1 MQKSKKIY
9 CRYLL
14 VLSLLVS
21 LITGI
26 CTSAFADSYTYD
38 IRGNQ
43 VPAPDAYELE
53 RTVYAS
59 ELGLESMSTV
69 SAVYYR
75 NGKVYVT
82 LKGTI
87 VIADENFENAVYIT
101 EYTRDD
107 AKLSMPVK

>member
-38 IRGNQ
+38 IRLRMRMSWNARFMHLSLVLNPCQ
-43 VPAPDAYELE
+43 LYLLFIIAME
-53 RTVYAS
+53 RC
-59 ELGLESMSTV
+59 M
-69 SAVYYR
+69 
-75 NGKVYVT
+75 
-82 LKGTI
+82 
-87 VIADENFENAVYIT
+87 
-101 EYTRDD
+101 
-107 AKLSMPVK
+107 

>member
-69 SAVYYR
+69 SDVYKR
-75 NGKVYVT
+75 QLLPLARWNNWTASVHWSTT
-82 LKGTI
+82 LGNPMPHLT
-87 VIADENFENAVYIT
+87 FHPFP
-101 EYTRDD
+101 
-107 AKLSMPVK
+107 LSMTQ